1 MRVGQNPNR
10 NATVAGYAS
19 VIVSAITH
27 LPTMTGYHERR
38 FEVIRASLESMRR
51 NAGQSAQVMIWDN
64 GSCGDFLRWLI
75 GEYRP
80 DYLMISPNIGKAS
93 ARAGIIRALP
103 PLTVVGVAD
112 DDIYYYPGWLT
123 AQIELLYGF
132 PNVGQVSG
140 CPIRTQARWGNTK
153 TLQWA
158 QESARLEWGKHI
170 PDDYERDF
178 CTGIG
183 RDYEWHR
190 KYTEKD
196 LDPLI
201 TYNGMRAYGTAHHCQ
216 FIGYAGKLA
225 PVVRWDIE
233 AMGDEKPFD
242 NAVDAAGL
250 LRLTTTRRYTRHMGN
265 VIDKDIA
272 EMEAV
277 HA

>member
-10 NATVAGYAS
+10 NATVTGYAP
-19 VIVSAITH
+19 VIIAAITH
-27 LPTMTGYHERR
+27 LPNMHGYHERR
-38 FEVIRASLESMRR
+38 FEVIRASLETMRA
-51 NAGQSAQVMIWDN
+51 NAGETHQVMIWDN
-64 GSCGDFLRWLI
+64 GSCTEFRDWLVH
-75 GEYRP
+75 EYRP
-80 DYLMISPNIGKAS
+80 DYLMTSPNIGKAS

-123 AQIELLYGF
+123 AQIELLHGF

-140 CPIRTQARWGNTK
+140 CPIRTQARWGNAK

-158 QESARLEWGKHI
+158 QQNARLEWGKHI
-170 PDDYERDF
+170 PEDYERDF
-178 CTGIG
+178 CAGIG

-201 TYNGMRAYGTAHHCQ
+201 TYQGMRVYGTAHHCQ

-225 PVVRWDIE
+225 PIVRWDLE

-250 LRLTTTRRYTRHMGN
+250 LRLTTTQRYTRHMGN

-272 EMEAV
+272 EMEAT